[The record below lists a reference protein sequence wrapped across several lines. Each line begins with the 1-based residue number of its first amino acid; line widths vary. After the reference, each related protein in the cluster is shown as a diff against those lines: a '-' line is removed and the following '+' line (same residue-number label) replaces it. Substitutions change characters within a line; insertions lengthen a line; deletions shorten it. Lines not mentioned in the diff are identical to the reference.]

1 MDNFPPLKKKYVRA
15 NQSRF
20 VTKERSKAIMLRS
33 ILGNYLQKTKTKESK
48 MTYNRQ
54 RNLCITR
61 KTKRDYYE
69 NLDPKDI
76 TDSKKFWAPVKP
88 LLL

>member
-1 MDNFPPLKKKYVRA
+1 
-15 NQSRF
+15 
-20 VTKERSKAIMLRS
+20 
-33 ILGNYLQKTKTKESK
+33 
-48 MTYNRQ
+48 MTCNRQ

-61 KTKRDYYE
+61 KTKRDYYK